1 MTNKKKTGKQLSPP
15 ETVGTD
21 YPLESARSRFEN
33 ANYLAVEDLRAICTT
48 LDKINNIEGVEE
60 DAVDKRRK
68 ILEKNQPHWAYLH
81 IDDVAIVRVVACIDN
96 LV

>member
-1 MTNKKKTGKQLSPP
+1 
-15 ETVGTD
+15 
-21 YPLESARSRFEN
+21 
-33 ANYLAVEDLRAICTT
+33 LAKV
-48 LDKINNIEGVEE
+48 GVEE
-60 DAVDKRRK
+60 DAVDKRRE